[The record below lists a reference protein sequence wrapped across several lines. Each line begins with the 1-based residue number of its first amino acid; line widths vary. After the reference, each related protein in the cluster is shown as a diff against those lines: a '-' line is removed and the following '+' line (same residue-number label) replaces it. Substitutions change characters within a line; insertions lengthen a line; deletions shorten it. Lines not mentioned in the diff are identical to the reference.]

1 MTPSRSIAL
10 FVIVASSLP
19 VGSPQAVGL
28 QGPGQAEPAPT
39 SYQLIDRALEA
50 KRIDE
55 ETAHKY
61 RVFAAFGDS
70 RLPAAYRGTDSR
82 PEPPPEV
89 AIAGSLLDTFSPQT
103 RSELAPFFMR
113 PDEPGSWI
121 TLATVSGQEPAPDAP
136 KPPDGAGS
144 YSSRGG
150 GDGFLARYAAAA
162 ARGTGQSAWRS
173 FPAAGGKAKVWAQN
187 RYPGDA
193 AKAQALANALT
204 SHIWDKL
211 TRLMGKTPK
220 TDAAFLKNGG
230 DDALDF
236 YLVHAPRNPK
246 PNPLTGKADLWDGW
260 AKPSD
265 PKNSCHQSRFILID
279 SNNPLVGNKR
289 VNGILSIA
297 AHELFHAIQFAYN
310 TPVACDVKWIRE
322 STATWAE
329 NLVYP
334 TEDSEHSKAKVFL
347 DLPHRPLDSEA
358 SEQHEYGAYLLPY
371 FREMTTNN
379 TAFMRTMWENFE
391 QLAPTVTPAPGA
403 PPPTVAQ
410 RIQAFRNLDVQV
422 RRGVDRVLTS
432 GFEETWPRFL
442 VRNWNRPPVD
452 QPDGYRKW
460 DRLNDTVYVWGARQN
475 VETRTGMVTKNID
488 FPFDPSGGR
497 SLPYLA
503 GHYQHF
509 AFRPSVRSVVFH
521 NTIAEMGQ
529 PHTSVWGIV
538 KIRGTWKD
546 PQDWTREF
554 QLAWC
559 RDDSKEDIEELAI
572 VFGNSDWETEQPLI
586 PRETPT
592 VKAYPVG
599 CTAWSGTTVT
609 TNTITSTD
617 PNVTITEIVR
627 SSMRFIVD
635 TSFVLKGE
643 PRQYWKVESGT
654 LNWQVNVTGACT
666 GQRQGNLAIRD
677 MGGGDEVATLQ
688 IWEENGKM
696 VVSGLQG
703 PWPADIPT
711 YTVTCPGSSD
721 PPTQMQV
728 LSTAGWFGTDSDRN
742 QLAADGKSFGGDFT
756 SRTAGGGGSIVTR
769 WQYSFRVAP

>member
-1 MTPSRSIAL
+1 M
-10 FVIVASSLP
+10 
-19 VGSPQAVGL
+19 QA
-28 QGPGQAEPAPT
+28 PGQADPPPS

-70 RLPAAYRGTDSR
+70 RLPAAYRGTDTR

-89 AIAGSLLDTFSPQT
+89 GIAGSLLDKFSPQT
-103 RSELAPFFMR
+103 RAELEPFFMR

-121 TLATVSGQEPAPDAP
+121 TLATVSGQEPTPDAP
-136 KPPDGAGS
+136 KPPDDARGS
-144 YSSRGG
+144 SSRGG
-150 GDGFLARYAAAA
+150 GDGFFARHAETN
-162 ARGTGQSAWRS
+162 ARISQSAWRS

-187 RYPGDA
+187 RYSGDA

-211 TRLMGKTPK
+211 TTLMRKTPK
-220 TDAAFLKNGG
+220 TDAAFAKNGG

-236 YLVHAPRNPK
+236 YLVHAPQKPI
-246 PNPLTGKADLWDGW
+246 PNPLTGKPDLWDGW
-260 AKPSD
+260 AKSSD
-265 PKNSCHQSRFILID
+265 PTNSCHESRFILID

-334 TEDSEHSKAKVFL
+334 TEDSEHSKAAEFL
-347 DLPHRPLDSEA
+347 KLPHRPLDSEA

-371 FREMTTNN
+371 FREMTSGN
-379 TAFMRTMWENFE
+379 TDFMRRLWESFE
-391 QLAPTVTPAPGA
+391 RLVPRVTPSPNA
-403 PPPTVAQ
+403 PPPTVQQ
-410 RIQAFRNLDVQV
+410 RIQAYRNQDKQV
-422 RRGVDRVLTS
+422 RQGVDAVLIR
-432 GFEETWPRFL
+432 GFEDTWPKFL

-460 DRLNDTVYVWGARQN
+460 DRLNDTVYVWGARQD
-475 VETRTGMVTKNID
+475 VETRSGMVTKNIE
-488 FPFDPSGGR
+488 FPFDAAGAR

-509 AFRPSVRSVVFH
+509 RFRPSVRSVVFH

-538 KIRGTWKD
+538 KIGGTWKD
-546 PQDWTREF
+546 PKDWTREF

-559 RDDSKEDIEELAI
+559 RDEQKEDIEELAI

-617 PNVTITEIVR
+617 PNITITEVVR

-635 TSFVLKGE
+635 SSFIQKDQ

-666 GQRQGNLAIRD
+666 GQAQGNLPIRD
-677 MGGGDEVATLQ
+677 MGPGDEVATLQ
-688 IWEENGKM
+688 IWEEDGKI

-711 YTVTCPGSSD
+711 YTITCPGSSE
-721 PPTQMQV
+721 PPALMLFMTN
-728 LSTAGWFGTDSDRN
+728 AGWFGTDSDRN

-769 WQYSFRVAP
+769 WVYSFHVAP